1 MALGLYVSS
10 LPAGITWANSSADS
24 GELAT
29 AVYTLGVAHPP
40 GYPTYILTG
49 KLFSFLPF
57 GELAY
62 RTNLMSAFFG
72 AAAVG
77 LWFLTVMDVISLT
90 AREPGKGRGVMAV
103 ASAVLA
109 ALSLA
114 TTPLFWSQAT
124 ITEVYTL
131 NAFFVAAIAF
141 LLVRRIVK
149 QTGPPARTLGDK
161 HLLAA
166 AFLLGLGLGNH
177 ATLAFLAPPA
187 LLLIAARW
195 SRKSFATVPPALVS
209 VLFGLLIYVYLPIS
223 AAQDPPVNWG
233 QANEA
238 SGFWWTVSGTPYRQ
252 FAFAASSE
260 LWIDRLKE
268 WWDLLIDQYYYL
280 GVPLGLTGL
289 WYLWR
294 RRLLI
299 GVFTLSYVLIIV
311 IYAGTYDT
319 ADSFVYLIPGF
330 MIFALWLGLGSFWA
344 LTEAIPRIWQK
355 LRGASYPRA
364 FLATVTLA
372 LILIVALVPVRSV
385 IANYSDQDLSNDS
398 EAIEYAGQVLRS
410 IEPEALL
417 LLERDD
423 HTFSLWYAQF
433 VTDARP
439 GVFLVTQNLLVYD
452 WYVDSLEEQYPGLLP
467 RDPGEQ
473 FDEIL
478 RGLIRSNLGKRP
490 VYLSDHTRS
499 NHFLFEQMTIDPV
512 TIGPG
517 NGLTLFKVRLPIN
530 Q

>member
-1 MALGLYVSS
+1 MGIYVSN
-10 LPAGITWANSSADS
+10 LPPSITWTNFSADS

-40 GYPTYILTG
+40 GYPTYILAG

-72 AAAVG
+72 AVAVG
-77 LWFLTVMDVISLT
+77 LWFLTVMDVISLA
-90 AREPGKGRGVMAV
+90 ARESGKGNAVMAM
-103 ASAVLA
+103 ASAVVA

-114 TTPLFWSQAT
+114 AAPLFWSQAT
-124 ITEVYTL
+124 ITEVYAL

-149 QTGPPARTLGDK
+149 QTSPTARALGDK

-177 ATLAFLAPPA
+177 VTLAFLALPA

-195 SRKSFATVPPALVS
+195 SRKSFATVLPALVS
-209 VLFGLLIYVYLPIS
+209 LLAGLLIYVYLPIS
-223 AAQDPPVNWG
+223 AAQDPVVNWG

-238 SGFWWTVSGTPYRQ
+238 SGFWWTISGAPYRQ
-252 FAFAASSE
+252 FAFAVSSE

-268 WWDLLIDQYYYL
+268 WWGLLIAQYYYL
-280 GVPLGLTGL
+280 GVPLGLIGL
-289 WYLWR
+289 WHLWQR
-294 RRLLI
+294 HLLI
-299 GVFTLSYVLIIV
+299 GLFTLSYVLIIV

-319 ADSFVYLIPGF
+319 SDSFVYLVPGF

-344 LTEAIPRIWQK
+344 LTEVIPRIWQK

-364 FLATVTLA
+364 FLASVTLA
-372 LILIVALVPVRSV
+372 FLLIVGLVPVRSV
-385 IANYSDQDLSNDS
+385 IANYSAQDLSNDS
-398 EAIEYAGQVLRS
+398 EAIEYAREVLRS
-410 IEPEALL
+410 LEPEALL

-423 HTFSLWYAQF
+423 HTFSIWYAQF

-452 WYVDSLEEQYPGLLP
+452 WYVDSLEKQYPGLLP

-478 RGLIRSNLGKRP
+478 RGLIRSNFGKRP